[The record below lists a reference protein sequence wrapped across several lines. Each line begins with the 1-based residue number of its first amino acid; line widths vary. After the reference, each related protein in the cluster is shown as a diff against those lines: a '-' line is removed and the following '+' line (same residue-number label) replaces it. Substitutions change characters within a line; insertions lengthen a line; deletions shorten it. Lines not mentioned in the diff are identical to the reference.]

1 MSTRWIEIDHEVLEL
16 LQAEAMPLIDSPNET
31 LRRLLGLEPLGD
43 LGDPS
48 LARYARRGRRRPP
61 PSASVVPASAYERSI
76 LQAIAERH
84 GAAPRPIVID
94 AVEEALSDSFRPLD
108 RVRLPSGQE
117 RWRARI
123 AGARQR
129 LVQRGLL
136 KADSPRGLW
145 ELTKAGVEEL
155 YRREAEDA
163 GASELLRRHH
173 VLR

>member
-48 LARYARRGRRRPP
+48 LAGYARRGRSRRAPN
-61 PSASVVPASAYERSI
+61 ASIIPFAAYERSI
-76 LQAIAERH
+76 LQAIAERD
-84 GAAPRPIVID
+84 GTAPRPIVID
-94 AVEEALSDSFRPLD
+94 AVEEALSDSFSTLD
-108 RVRLPSGQE
+108 RARLHSGQA

-123 AGARQR
+123 ASARQK

-145 ELTKAGVEEL
+145 ELTRAGVEEL
-155 YRREAEDA
+155 RRQEAEDA
-163 GASELLRRHH
+163 SVPDLLSQ
-173 VLR
+173 